1 MSNQQPLNP
10 WCKVSSRGSQ
20 WCPQKQELTI
30 NLSQASGKTV
40 CFVLT
45 SWQHGISWRKVS
57 AEDSGTNTKVNTK
70 PPSNTKLPRNTK
82 TNTKVNT
89 NTNQDPFTES
99 LFAIELVDHDAFAPW
114 RKQIPL
120 PLVVKLRIYTGN
132 SVGMLML
139 LNRYQY
145 IEELFTHN
153 PILFWLTYTHAEK
166 NHWTENHFVST
177 CQQKQIAILKACFFP
192 ATKSA
197 LKLLTKL
204 NMTRFSEKEYQLIIE
219 LFNLDYEKLS
229 HHTQIDR
236 QLIKFLNGYPE
247 LIDTRLIRL
256 WDKDNFQ
263 LLTELVY
270 DCERMSCRLNHTE
283 ELFSQQIRQCHTIH
297 AVRQLHTQLLLELN
311 DKFKS
316 NRNHVLNHQRLVNK
330 IFPTPPLTGNKNI
343 VPITTVHQLRKE
355 GQQQQ
360 HCVLSYDQDILQGNY
375 YVYKILHPERA
386 TLGIEIEQDQGIKYH
401 LDQLKASQNQ
411 QVRKETQQAVQAWFK
426 KATQKK

>member
-1 MSNQQPLNP
+1 MTSQQTLNP
-10 WCKVSSRGSQ
+10 WYKVSSRGSQ
-20 WCPQKQELTI
+20 WCPHKQELTI
-30 NLSQASGKTV
+30 HLSQQAYGKTA

-45 SWQHGISWRKVS
+45 SWQHGISWRKVN
-57 AEDSGTNTKVNTK
+57 AEDSE
-70 PPSNTKLPRNTK
+70 

-89 NTNQDPFTES
+89 NTNQNPFKDS

-114 RKQIPL
+114 RKQIPKCL
-120 PLVVKLRIYTGN
+120 IDNLRIYTGN
-132 SVGMLML
+132 SVGMLMM
-139 LNRYQY
+139 LNRYQC

-153 PILFWLTYTHAEK
+153 PILFWLAYTHAQR
-166 NHWTENHFVST
+166 NHWTENQFVST
-177 CQQKQIAILKACFFP
+177 CQQKQIEILKACFFP

-197 LKLLTKL
+197 LKILSKL

-229 HHTQIDR
+229 HHTQIDS

-247 LIDTRLIRL
+247 LVDTRLIRL

-283 ELFSQQIRQCHTIH
+283 ELFSQQIRQCHSIHTI
-297 AVRQLHTQLLLELN
+297 RQLHTQLLLELN

-316 NRNHVLNHQRLVNK
+316 NRNHVLNKQRLLNK
-330 IFPTPPLTGNKNI
+330 VFPKPPLTGNKNI
-343 VPITTVHQLRKE
+343 VPIKTVHQLRQE

-386 TLGIEIEQDQGIKYH
+386 TLGIEIEQDQQPIKYH
-401 LDQLKASQNQ
+401 LDQLKASQN
-411 QVRKETQQAVQAWFK
+411 VPVCKETQEAVHAWFN

>member
-30 NLSQASGKTV
+30 NLSHINGQTA

-45 SWQHGISWRKVS
+45 SWQGGISWRKVCEEES
-57 AEDSGTNTKVNTK
+57 E
-70 PPSNTKLPRNTK
+70 RNT
-82 TNTKVNT
+82 NT
-89 NTNQDPFTES
+89 NTNQDSFTES

-120 PLVVKLRIYTGN
+120 PLIEKLRIYTGN
-132 SVGMLML
+132 TVGMLML
-139 LNRYQY
+139 LSRYQC
-145 IEELFTHN
+145 IEELFTN
-153 PILFWLTYTHAEK
+153 NSILFWLAYTHAQR
-166 NHWTENHFVST
+166 NHWTENQFVST
-177 CQQKQIAILKACFFP
+177 CQQKQIEILKACFFP

-247 LIDTRLIRL
+247 LVDTRLIRL

-283 ELFSQQIRQCHTIH
+283 EHFSQQIRQCHTLQ
-297 AVRQLHTQLLLELN
+297 AVRQLHTDLLLELN
-311 DKFKS
+311 NKFKTT
-316 NRNHVLNHQRLVNK
+316 RNQSLNKQRLANK
-330 IFPTPPLTGNKNI
+330 VFPKPPLTGNKHI
-343 VPITTVHQLRKE
+343 VPIKTVHQLRKE
-355 GQQQQ
+355 GRDQQ
-360 HCVLSYDQDILQGNY
+360 HCVLSYDQDILQGHY
-375 YVYKILHPERA
+375 YVYKVLHPERA
-386 TLGIEIEQDQGIKYH
+386 TLGIEIEQDQDSNQPIKYH
-401 LDQLKASQNQ
+401 LDQLKASRNMP
-411 QVRKETQQAVQAWFK
+411 VGMKTQQAVQAWFNQ
-426 KATQKK
+426 ATQKSNNPITRN

>member
-1 MSNQQPLNP
+1 MTSQQPLNP

-20 WCPQKQELTI
+20 WCPHKQELTI
-30 NLSQASGKTV
+30 HLSQTYGKTA

-57 AEDSGTNTKVNTK
+57 AEESETKSKTKTRTNTKVNTHK
-70 PPSNTKLPRNTK
+70 
-82 TNTKVNT
+82 
-89 NTNQDPFTES
+89 DPFTDS
-99 LFAIELVDHDAFAPW
+99 LFSIELVDHDAFAPW
-114 RKQIPL
+114 RKQIPK
-120 PLVVKLRIYTGN
+120 PLIENLRIYTGN

-139 LNRYQY
+139 LSRYQC
-145 IEELFTHN
+145 IEELLTNN
-153 PILFWLTYTHAEK
+153 PIFFWLAYTHAQR
-166 NHWTENHFVST
+166 NHWAEQQFVST
-177 CQQKQIAILKACFFP
+177 CQQKQIEILKACFFP
-192 ATKSA
+192 ARKSA

-229 HHTQIDR
+229 HHTQIDK
-236 QLIKFLNGYPE
+236 QLLKFLNGYPE
-247 LIDTRLIRL
+247 LVDTRLIRL

-411 QVRKETQQAVQAWFK
+411 QVRKETQQAVQAWFN